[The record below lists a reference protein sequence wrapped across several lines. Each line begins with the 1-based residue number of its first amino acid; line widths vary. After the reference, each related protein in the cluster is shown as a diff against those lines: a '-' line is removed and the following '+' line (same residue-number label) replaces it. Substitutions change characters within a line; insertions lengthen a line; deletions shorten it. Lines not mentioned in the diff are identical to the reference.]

1 MRQPLPL
8 PLVFLF
14 MRGAKGDGILP
25 PLVGYAVTVVG
36 I

>member
-8 PLVFLF
+8 PLASLL

-25 PLVGYAVTVVG
+25 PLVGYAVMVVG